1 MTLLR
6 HLTLSAPDPA
16 ALRSFYADD
25 LGLPVSDTAD
35 GFAVAVGASSMKFR
49 QAEPGATP
57 TYHIA
62 FTVPGGT
69 IDDAAAWL
77 GARSPLLSDDGRTQ
91 FRYEFL
97 DATAVY
103 AADPAG
109 NILELIARDG
119 VEGATNPFDS
129 HSLRSV
135 AEIGLVV
142 EDVPG
147 AAAALDEQ
155 FDLQGSADESF
166 AYLGGD
172 DGAFV
177 LVSPGRPWYPTD
189 TPAMPAPLTVVAAGE
204 PGTLTFEAG
213 PVSVVG
219 VTEP

>member
-25 LGLPVSDTAD
+25 LGLPVSDTVD
-35 GFAVAVGASSMKFR
+35 GFAVAVGASSMEFR
-49 QAEPGATP
+49 QAEPGSTP
-57 TYHIA
+57 TYHVA

-69 IDDAAAWL
+69 IDDAASWL
-77 GARSPLLSDDGRTQ
+77 GARSPLLGDDGQIQ

-119 VEGATNPFDS
+119 VGGASNAFGP
-129 HSLRSV
+129 HSLLDV

-142 EDVPG
+142 EEVP
-147 AAAALDEQ
+147 AAAAAFDEH
-155 FDLQGSADESF
+155 FDLQGSADEEF

-177 LVSPGRPWYPTD
+177 LVAPGRPWYPTD
-189 TPAMPAPLTVVAAGE
+189 TPATPAPLTVVATGS
-204 PGTLTFEAG
+204 GTLTFETG

-219 VTEP
+219 VTES